1 MESSGLRKAI
11 QRRRKRHM
19 EYRLNM
25 FYFLPAPEW
34 LVCTH
39 LPSDARWQ
47 LLSSP
52 APNEKQTTSTN
63 GFEQS
68 PTWKRPDAPLAEPLR
83 VEQFERIPKL
93 YYHFFVH
100 ELDFAPADRS
110 TAVIRVPM
118 RAHVSSEPRAPSPS
132 SPAAHAAHSEGATHV
147 EGSPVP
153 VRVPTPTPDSGASR
167 PVVVVRLSIPKRKR
181 MSFKAEL
188 SATDREPQVD
198 AAKLSACGTN
208 ARTHVRYD
216 VRVLVCTPNQV

>member
-1 MESSGLRKAI
+1 MFSCMEASGLRQAI
-11 QRRRKRHM
+11 RRRRKRHM

-25 FYFLPAPEW
+25 FYFMPSPEW

-39 LPSDARWQ
+39 LPADPRWQ
-47 LLSSP
+47 LLASSAP
-52 APNEKQTTSTN
+52 TLATSPTSSAPNEKQTSNN
-63 GFEQS
+63 GSEQS
-68 PTWKRPDAPLAEPLR
+68 PTQKRPEALLAEPLH

-118 RAHVSSEPRAPSPS
+118 HVPSAPE
-132 SPAAHAAHSEGATHV
+132 EGATHV
-147 EGSPVP
+147 EGSPM
-153 VRVPTPTPDSGASR
+153 RAPTPTPDSGTSR

-188 SATDREPQVD
+188 STTECAPQVD
-198 AAKLSACGTN
+198 VAKLSACGTVLYLYGT
-208 ARTHVRYD
+208 RTHVLYSVCRY
-216 VRVLVCTPNQV
+216 LCQV